1 MNKLTILGTGNAVVT
16 HCYNTCFTLQTD
28 STTLLVDAGG
38 GNGILARLE
47 SAGIAIGQIHHMF
60 VTHAHTDHILGTVW
74 VIRMVVSKPYE
85 GKFHIYGHDKA
96 LNVIDTIC
104 RMTFAAK
111 HLAAFAERVEMHCLC
126 DGEQFRA
133 GDIAMECF
141 DIHSTKEKQFGF
153 RATLT
158 DGTTVACLG
167 DEPYNPLNEQ
177 YARRADFL
185 LCEAFC
191 LYADR
196 ERFHPYEKHH
206 STALDAGRV
215 AASLGAGTLVLY
227 HTEDKTLATRRA
239 TYTAEA
245 ASLFAGNIVVPD
257 DGEVIP
263 LCHAAQSSHG
273 EACEIAKNM

>member
-1 MNKLTILGTGNAVVT
+1 MNKLTMLGTGNAVVT
-16 HCYNTCFTLQTD
+16 HCYNTCFALQTD

-47 SAGIAIGQIHHMF
+47 STGICIGQIHHMF
-60 VTHAHTDHILGTVW
+60 VTHAHTDHILGTAW

-85 GKFHIYGHDKA
+85 GKFHIYGHDKV
-96 LNVIDTIC
+96 LHVIDTIC

-111 HLAAFAERVEMHCLC
+111 HIAAFAERIEMHCLS
-126 DGEQFRA
+126 DGEKFRA
-133 GDIAMECF
+133 GDIEMECF

-158 DGTTVACLG
+158 DGTSVVCLG
-167 DEPYNPLNEQ
+167 DEPYNPLNER
-177 YARRADFL
+177 YARHADYL

-206 STALDAGRV
+206 STVLDAGRV
-215 AASLGAGTLVLY
+215 ATSLGAGTLVLY

-245 ASLFAGNIVVPD
+245 ASLFAGNIIVPD

-263 LCHAAQSSHG
+263 LCHDAQSSP
-273 EACEIAKNM
+273 EQDCEIAKNM

>member
-1 MNKLTILGTGNAVVT
+1 MNKLTMLGTGNAVVT
-16 HCYNTCFTLQTD
+16 HCYNTCFALQTD

-47 SAGIAIGQIHHMF
+47 STGICIRQIHHMF
-60 VTHAHTDHILGTVW
+60 VTHAHTDHILGTAW

-85 GKFHIYGHDKA
+85 GKFHIYGHDKV
-96 LNVIDTIC
+96 LHVIDTIC

-111 HLAAFAERVEMHCLC
+111 HIAAFAERIEMHCLS
-126 DGEQFRA
+126 DGEKFRA
-133 GDIAMECF
+133 GDIEMECF

-158 DGTTVACLG
+158 DGTSVVCLG
-167 DEPYNPLNEQ
+167 DEPYNPLNER
-177 YARRADFL
+177 YARHADYL

-206 STALDAGRV
+206 STVLDAGRV
-215 AASLGAGTLVLY
+215 ATSLGAGTLVLY

-245 ASLFAGNIVVPD
+245 ASLFAGNIIVPD

-263 LCHAAQSSHG
+263 LCHDAQSSP
-273 EACEIAKNM
+273 EQDCEIAKNM